1 MVPQLYGH
9 QANWLSIGG
18 VLLVFGLYRLDT
30 SDRGLHH
37 SILEKLSRLLMTFT
51 TVKALACN

>member
-1 MVPQLYGH
+1 M
-9 QANWLSIGG
+9 
-18 VLLVFGLYRLDT
+18 VFGLYRLDT

-51 TVKALACN
+51 TVKALVCN